1 MMGLPQQLFARVK
14 EDRLLRWSA
23 YAAVPLVWLALAL
36 LNPFVLVLLP
46 LIGFGLW
53 RAMETGMIVRR
64 DPQDDVDLL

>member
-23 YAAVPLVWLALAL
+23 YVAVPLVWLALAL

-53 RAMETGMIVRR
+53 RAMETGMIDRR
-64 DPQDDVDLL
+64 DPQDDLDLL